1 MKQTAVRAGVVC
13 VIVAILFILA
23 TSYFDGKKDY
33 VITADEAVVL
43 SLGDSQSLSN
53 IVLSEKATVEYEIV
67 AKIDKSQNAGN
78 VNATLTLFFANESE
92 LKTLSIV
99 SFTLYKDGETTAI
112 HDTVTG
118 AGKIQITDVT
128 ETTKYKLHISLAP
141 KGEGERYTAEELA
154 KIGGKMTISF
164 KQQGGEG
171 NV

>member
-53 IVLSEKATVEYEIV
+53 IVLSETATVEYEIT

-78 VNATLTLFFANESE
+78 VNATLTLLFANESE

-99 SFTLYKDGETTAI
+99 SFDLYKDGETTAI

-118 AGKIQITDVT
+118 AGNIQITDVT
-128 ETTKYKLHISLAP
+128 QTTKYKLHISLVQ

-154 KIGGKMTISF
+154 KIGGSMTISF